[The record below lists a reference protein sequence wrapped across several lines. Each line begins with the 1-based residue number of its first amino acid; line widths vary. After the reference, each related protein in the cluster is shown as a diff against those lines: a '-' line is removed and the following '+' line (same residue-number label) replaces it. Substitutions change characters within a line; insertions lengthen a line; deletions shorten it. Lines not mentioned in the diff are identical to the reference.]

1 MKKLFSHL
9 YHSFTFFIIVLNK
22 NPTKI
27 EKTVDGKLLHYKII
41 TFYSSLASILIS

>member
-9 YHSFTFFIIVLNK
+9 YHSFTFFIIVLDK

-27 EKTVDGKLLHYKII
+27 EKTVDGYYSDLLTNFNNEAI
-41 TFYSSLASILIS
+41 F